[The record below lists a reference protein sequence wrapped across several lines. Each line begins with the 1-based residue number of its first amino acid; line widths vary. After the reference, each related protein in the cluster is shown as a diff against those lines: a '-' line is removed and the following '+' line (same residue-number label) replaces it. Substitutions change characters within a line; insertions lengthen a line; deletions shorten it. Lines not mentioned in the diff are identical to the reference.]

1 MSVMCDD
8 DDDKCDLPSFEAWSH
23 PNLAKFA
30 KEAYIKMQEQQ
41 DYIGQLQNDLKDSL
55 AACRKLLKEK
65 A

>member
-8 DDDKCDLPSFEAWSH
+8 DDDKCELPSFEAWSH

-41 DYIGQLQNDLKDSL
+41 D
-55 AACRKLLKEK
+55 
-65 A
+65 